1 MRFLTDPTTDLTY
14 SDLFL
19 VPSRSGVTSRLDVD
33 LTADDGT
40 GSAIPLVAANMTAVT
55 GKRMAETMARRGGLA
70 VLPQDVPLD
79 VIRDVTAWIKTRH
92 PVLETPVTLSPA
104 STVIDA
110 LHLMGKRPHG
120 AIAVVDHSGAVA
132 GIVRAS
138 DCEGQDRFASIAS
151 VMRHQP
157 LVLDAASLDV
167 TLPDGA
173 SLDGASLDGTPESTP
188 DGGSGAGLRRA
199 FDAMD
204 AAGTDFVPVQRDGV
218 LAGVLTRKGALRS
231 TLYRPSLDADGRL
244 KVAAAVGINGD
255 VAGRAAELLAAG
267 VNVLVLD
274 TAHGHQQKMF
284 EALAAVKGLNPGVP
298 VVAGNVV
305 TADATRE
312 LIQAGAD
319 IVKVGVGPGAM
330 CTTRMMTAVGR
341 PQFSAVLECSAA
353 ARAAGGRVWADGG
366 VRYPRDVALALAA
379 GASQVMIGSW
389 FAGTHESPGD
399 LQQDAGGRQYKE
411 SFGMASA
418 RAVQNRNQREG
429 AFEKDR
435 KALFEEGISTSRMF
449 IDPAR
454 PGVEDLLDMITA
466 GLRSSMSYAGAA
478 DLAQFRERAV
488 AGIQSAAGYEEGR
501 PVPQSW

>member
-1 MRFLTDPTTDLTY
+1 MLLR
-14 SDLFL
+14 
-19 VPSRSGVTSRLDVD
+19 
-33 LTADDGT
+33 
-40 GSAIPLVAANMTAVT
+40 
-55 GKRMAETMARRGGLA
+55 
-70 VLPQDVPLD
+70 
-79 VIRDVTAWIKTRH
+79 
-92 PVLETPVTLSPA
+92 
-104 STVIDA
+104 
-110 LHLMGKRPHG
+110 
-120 AIAVVDHSGAVA
+120 AVA
-132 GIVRAS
+132 G
-138 DCEGQDRFASIAS
+138 
-151 VMRHQP
+151 P
-157 LVLDAASLDV
+157 LVLLSEPLPEAWIGDLRGACELHIGLDAPKGRASEVRALLTMLTVRVDAALLDRFPRLEV
-167 TLPDGA
+167 VSNMA
-173 SLDGASLDGTPESTP
+173 V
-188 DGGSGAGLRRA
+188 
-199 FDAMD
+199 
-204 AAGTDFVPVQRDGV
+204 GTDNVD
-218 LAGVLTRKGALRS
+218 LAACRARGISVGNTPGVLT
-231 TLYRPSLDADGRL
+231 DATADLAMGL
-244 KVAAAVGINGD
+244 LIAAARNFEACARD
-255 VAGRAAELLAAG
+255 AKAGRWGTWSPTGWLGGDLRDATLGIVGLGAIGAATARRARGFGMKLLYAAPRDKAVASELGARRVELPTLLEQSDF
-267 VNVLVLD
+267 VSLHCPL
-274 TAHGHQQKMF
+274 T
-284 EALAAVKGLNPGVP
+284 
-298 VVAGNVV
+298 
-305 TADATRE
+305 DATRE

-399 LQQDAGGRQYKE
+399 LQLDANGRQYKE

-435 KALFEEGISTSRMF
+435 KALFEEGISTSRMYL
-449 IDPAR
+449 DSTR

-478 DLAQFRERAV
+478 DLAAFRERAV

>member
-1 MRFLTDPTTDLTY
+1 MRFLNEPTTDLTY

-19 VPSRSGVTSRLDVD
+19 VPSRSDVISRLDVD
-33 LTADDGT
+33 LAADDGT

-55 GKRMAETMARRGGLA
+55 GKRMAETMARRGGLG
-70 VLPQDVPLD
+70 VLPQDVPLN
-79 VIRDVTAWIKTRH
+79 VIREVTAWIKGRH
-92 PVLETPVTLSPA
+92 PVLETPVTLAPTD
-104 STVIDA
+104 TVIDA

-120 AIAVVDHSGAVA
+120 AVVVVDPSGAVA
-132 GIVRAS
+132 GVVRAA
-138 DCEGQDRFASIAS
+138 DCEGQDRFASLGS
-151 VMRHQP
+151 VIRHQP
-157 LVLDAASLDV
+157 LVLDAGML
-167 TLPDGA
+167 
-173 SLDGASLDGTPESTP
+173 
-188 DGGSGAGLRRA
+188 GAGPGAESAQALRRA
-199 FDAMD
+199 FEAMD
-204 AAGTDFVPVQRDGV
+204 AAGTDYAPVQKDGV

-231 TLYRPSLDADGRL
+231 TIYRPSLDEDGKL

-284 EALAAVKGLNPGVP
+284 DALAAVKGLNPGVP

-305 TADATRE
+305 TGEATRE
-312 LIQAGAD
+312 LIEAGAD

-353 ARAAGGRVWADGG
+353 AREVGGRVWADGG

-399 LQQDAGGRQYKE
+399 LQLDAGGRQYKE

-435 KALFEEGISTSRMF
+435 KALFEEGISTSRMYV
-449 IDPAR
+449 DAAR

-466 GLRSSMSYAGAA
+466 GLRSSMTYAGAA
-478 DLAQFRERAV
+478 DLASFRDRAV

>member
-1 MRFLTDPTTDLTY
+1 MRFLSEPTTDLTY
-14 SDLFL
+14 SDAFL
-19 VPSRSGVTSRLDVD
+19 VPSRSDVTSRLDVD
-33 LTADDGT
+33 LAADDGT
-40 GSAIPLVAANMTAVT
+40 GSSIPLVVANMTAVT

-79 VIRDVTAWIKTRH
+79 VLRDVTAWIKSRH
-92 PVLETPVTLSPA
+92 TVFETPVSLLA
-104 STVIDA
+104 SETVIDA

-120 AIAVVDHSGAVA
+120 AVVVVDDAGRVA
-132 GIVRAS
+132 GVVRAA
-138 DCEGQDRFASIAS
+138 DCEGQDRFASLAS
-151 VMRHQP
+151 VMRQA
-157 LVLDAASLDV
+157 LVLDAGALGPGSQSAGGTGAGILDASL
-167 TLPDGA
+167 
-173 SLDGASLDGTPESTP
+173 
-188 DGGSGAGLRRA
+188 RKA

-204 AAGTDFVPVQRDGV
+204 AAGTDFAPVHQDGS

-231 TLYRPSLDADGRL
+231 TIYRPLLDAAGKL

-267 VNVLVLD
+267 VDVLVID

-284 EALAAVKGLNPGVP
+284 DALAAVRGLDPAVP
-298 VVAGNVV
+298 IVAGNVV

-312 LIQAGAD
+312 LIGAGAN

-341 PQFSAVLECSAA
+341 PQLSAVLECAAA
-353 ARAAGGRVWADGG
+353 ARAAGGRIWADGG

-399 LQQDAGGRQYKE
+399 LQSDANGRQYKE

-435 KALFEEGISTSRMF
+435 KALFEEGISTSRMYV
-449 IDPAR
+449 DPAR
-454 PGVEDLLDMITA
+454 PGVEDLVDMITA

-478 DLAQFRERAV
+478 DLAGFRERAV

>member
-1 MRFLTDPTTDLTY
+1 MRFLSEPTTDLTY
-14 SDLFL
+14 SDAFL
-19 VPSRSGVTSRLDVD
+19 VPSRSDVTSRLDVD
-33 LTADDGT
+33 LAADDGT
-40 GSAIPLVAANMTAVT
+40 GSSIPLVVANMTAVT

-79 VIRDVTAWIKTRH
+79 VLRDVTAWIKSRH
-92 PVLETPVTLSPA
+92 TVFETPVSLLA
-104 STVIDA
+104 SETVIDA

-120 AIAVVDHSGAVA
+120 AVVVVDDAGRVA
-132 GIVRAS
+132 GVVRAA
-138 DCEGQDRFASIAS
+138 DCEGQDRFASLAS
-151 VMRHQP
+151 VMRQA
-157 LVLDAASLDV
+157 LVLDAGALGPGSQSAGGTGAGILDASL
-167 TLPDGA
+167 
-173 SLDGASLDGTPESTP
+173 
-188 DGGSGAGLRRA
+188 RKA

-204 AAGTDFVPVQRDGV
+204 AAGTDFAPVHQDGS

-231 TLYRPSLDADGRL
+231 TIYRPLLDAAGKL

-267 VNVLVLD
+267 VDVLVID

-284 EALAAVKGLNPGVP
+284 DALAAVRGLDPAVP
-298 VVAGNVV
+298 IVAGNVV

-312 LIQAGAD
+312 LIGAGAN

-341 PQFSAVLECSAA
+341 PQLSSVLECAAA
-353 ARAAGGRVWADGG
+353 ARAAGGRIWADGG

-399 LQQDAGGRQYKE
+399 LQSDANGRQYKE

-435 KALFEEGISTSRMF
+435 KALFEEGISTSRMYV
-449 IDPAR
+449 DPAR
-454 PGVEDLLDMITA
+454 PGVEDLVDMITA

-478 DLAQFRERAV
+478 DLAGFRERAV

>member
-1 MRFLTDPTTDLTY
+1 VRLLNEPTTDLTY
-14 SDLFL
+14 SDVFL
-19 VPSRSGVTSRLDVD
+19 VPSRSDVISRLDVD
-33 LTADDGT
+33 LAADDGT

-79 VIRDVTAWIKTRH
+79 VIKDVTAWIKTRH
-92 PVLETPVTLSPA
+92 RILETPVSLAPSD
-104 STVIDA
+104 TVIDA

-120 AIAVVDHSGAVA
+120 AVVVVDGSGAVT
-132 GIVRAS
+132 GVVRAA
-138 DCEGQDRFASIAS
+138 DFEGRDRFASLAS
-151 VMRHQP
+151 VIRHRP
-157 LVLDAASLDV
+157 LVLDAETLDAGPDAGTGAGSHGHSHEQSLR
-167 TLPDGA
+167 
-173 SLDGASLDGTPESTP
+173 
-188 DGGSGAGLRRA
+188 GLRRA
-199 FDAMD
+199 FDTMD
-204 AAGTDFVPVQRDGV
+204 AAGTDYAPVQQGGALV
-218 LAGVLTRKGALRS
+218 GVLTRKGALRS

-255 VAGRAAELLAAG
+255 VAGRVAQLLAAG
-267 VNVLVLD
+267 VDVLVLD

-284 EALAAVKGLNPGVP
+284 DALAAVKSLSPGVP

-305 TADATRE
+305 TAEATRE
-312 LIQAGAD
+312 LIRAGAD

-353 ARAAGGRVWADGG
+353 AREAGGRVWADGG

-399 LQQDAGGRQYKE
+399 LQVDAAGRQYKE

-449 IDPAR
+449 LDPLR

-478 DLAQFRERAV
+478 DLAAFRERAV

>member
-1 MRFLTDPTTDLTY
+1 MRFLSEPSTDLTY
-14 SDLFL
+14 SDVFL

-33 LTADDGT
+33 LAADDGT
-40 GSAIPLVAANMTAVT
+40 GSSIPLVVANMTAVT

-79 VIRDVTAWIKTRH
+79 VLRDVTEWIKSRH
-92 PVLETPVTLSPA
+92 TVFETPVSLLA
-104 STVIDA
+104 SGTVIDA

-120 AIAVVDHSGAVA
+120 AVVVVDDGGKVT
-132 GIVRAS
+132 GVVRAA
-138 DCEGQDRFASIAS
+138 DCEGQDRFASLAS
-151 VMRHQP
+151 VVRHQP
-157 LVLDAASLDV
+157 LVLDAADLE
-167 TLPDGA
+167 A
-173 SLDGASLDGTPESTP
+173 A
-188 DGGSGAGLRRA
+188 DGGTAAAGTASGNAELQRA
-199 FDAMD
+199 FKAMD
-204 AAGTDFVPVQRDGV
+204 AAGTDFAPVQDGGV
-218 LAGVLTRKGALRS
+218 LRGVLTRKGALRS
-231 TLYRPSLDADGRL
+231 TIYRPSLDGSGKL

-267 VNVLVLD
+267 VDVLVID

-284 EALAAVKGLNPGVP
+284 DALAAVRSLAPAVP
-298 VVAGNVV
+298 LVAGNVV
-305 TADATRE
+305 TAEATRE

-341 PQFSAVLECSAA
+341 PQLSAVLECAAA
-353 ARAAGGRVWADGG
+353 ARGAGGRIWADGG

-399 LQQDAGGRQYKE
+399 LQSDSSGRLYKE

-418 RAVQNRNQREG
+418 RAVQGRNQREG
-429 AFEKDR
+429 AFERDR
-435 KALFEEGISTSRMF
+435 KALFEEGISTSRMYL
-449 IDPAR
+449 DPLR
-454 PGVEDLLDMITA
+454 PGVEDLVDMITA

-478 DLAQFRERAV
+478 DLAAFRDRAV

>member
-1 MRFLTDPTTDLTY
+1 MRFLSEPSTDLTY
-14 SDLFL
+14 SDAFL
-19 VPSRSGVTSRLDVD
+19 VPSRSDVTSRLDVD
-33 LTADDGT
+33 LAADDGT
-40 GSAIPLVAANMTAVT
+40 GSSIPLVVANMTAVT

-70 VLPQDVPLD
+70 VLPQDVPLE
-79 VIRDVTAWIKTRH
+79 VLRDVTGWIKSRH
-92 PVLETPVTLSPA
+92 TVFETPVSLLTSD
-104 STVIDA
+104 TVIDA

-120 AIAVVDHSGAVA
+120 AVVVMDDDGKIAGV
-132 GIVRAS
+132 VRAA
-138 DCEGQDRFASIAS
+138 DCEGQDRFASLAS
-151 VMRHQP
+151 VMRQT
-157 LVLDAASLDV
+157 LVLDAAAFDTDAGTEARDSSL
-167 TLPDGA
+167 
-173 SLDGASLDGTPESTP
+173 
-188 DGGSGAGLRRA
+188 RQA

-204 AAGTDFVPVQRDGV
+204 AAGTDFAPVQLGGS

-231 TLYRPSLDADGRL
+231 TIYRPLLDGAGKL

-255 VAGRAAELLAAG
+255 VAGRAGELLAAG
-267 VNVLVLD
+267 VDVLVID

-284 EALAAVKGLNPGVP
+284 DALAAVRSLDPAVP
-298 VVAGNVV
+298 LVAGNVV

-312 LIQAGAD
+312 LIAAGAN

-341 PQFSAVLECSAA
+341 PQLSAVLECAAA
-353 ARAAGGRVWADGG
+353 ARGAGGRIWADGG

-399 LQQDAGGRQYKE
+399 LQADANGRPYKE

-418 RAVQNRNQREG
+418 RAVQNRNQRED

-435 KALFEEGISTSRMF
+435 KALFEEGISTSRMYL
-449 IDPAR
+449 DPAR
-454 PGVEDLLDMITA
+454 PGVEDLVDMITA

-478 DLAQFRERAV
+478 DLTGFRERAV

>member
-1 MRFLTDPTTDLTY
+1 MRFLSEPTTDLTY
-14 SDLFL
+14 SDAFL
-19 VPSRSGVTSRLDVD
+19 VPSRSDVTSRLDVD
-33 LTADDGT
+33 LAADDGT
-40 GSAIPLVAANMTAVT
+40 GSSIPLVVANMTAVT

-79 VIRDVTAWIKTRH
+79 VLRDVTAWIKSRH
-92 PVLETPVTLSPA
+92 TVFETPVSLLA
-104 STVIDA
+104 SETVIDA

-120 AIAVVDHSGAVA
+120 AVVVVDDAGRVA
-132 GIVRAS
+132 GVVRAA
-138 DCEGQDRFASIAS
+138 DCEGQDRFASLAS
-151 VMRHQP
+151 VMRQA
-157 LVLDAASLDV
+157 LVLDAGALGPGSQSAGGTGAGILDASL
-167 TLPDGA
+167 
-173 SLDGASLDGTPESTP
+173 
-188 DGGSGAGLRRA
+188 RKA

-204 AAGTDFVPVQRDGV
+204 AAGTDFAPVHQDGS

-231 TLYRPSLDADGRL
+231 TIYRPLLDAAGKL

-267 VNVLVLD
+267 VDVLVID

-284 EALAAVKGLNPGVP
+284 DALAAVRGLDPAVP
-298 VVAGNVV
+298 IVAGNVV

-312 LIQAGAD
+312 LIHAGAN

-341 PQFSAVLECSAA
+341 PQLSAVLECAAA
-353 ARAAGGRVWADGG
+353 ARAAGGRIWADGG

-399 LQQDAGGRQYKE
+399 LQSDANGRQYKE

-435 KALFEEGISTSRMF
+435 KALFEEGISTSRMYV
-449 IDPAR
+449 DPAR
-454 PGVEDLLDMITA
+454 PGVEDLVDMITA

-478 DLAQFRERAV
+478 DLAGFRERAV

>member
-1 MRFLTDPTTDLTY
+1 VRFLNEPTTDLTY
-14 SDLFL
+14 SDIFL
-19 VPSRSGVTSRLDVD
+19 VPSRSDVTSRLDVD
-33 LTADDGT
+33 LAADDGT
-40 GSAIPLVAANMTAVT
+40 GSSIPLVAANMTAVT

-70 VLPQDVPLD
+70 VLPQDVPLE
-79 VIRDVTAWIKTRH
+79 VIRNVTAWIKTRH
-92 PVLETPVTLSPA
+92 PVLETPVTLAA
-104 STVIDA
+104 SDTVIDA

-120 AIAVVDHSGAVA
+120 AVVVVDASGAVT
-132 GIVRAS
+132 GVVRAA
-138 DCEGQDRFASIAS
+138 DCEGQDRFASLAS
-151 VMRHQP
+151 VVRHQP
-157 LVLDAASLDV
+157 LVLDAE
-167 TLPDGA
+167 T
-173 SLDGASLDGTPESTP
+173 LDG
-188 DGGSGAGLRRA
+188 GGDAALRRA
-199 FDAMD
+199 FEAMD
-204 AAGTDFVPVQRDGV
+204 AAGTDYAPVQQDGA

-231 TLYRPSLDADGRL
+231 ALYRPSLDDDGKL

-284 EALAAVKGLNPGVP
+284 DALAAVKGLNPGVP

-312 LIQAGAD
+312 LIEAGAD

-353 ARAAGGRVWADGG
+353 ARDAGGRVWADGG

-399 LQQDAGGRQYKE
+399 LQVDANGRQYKE

-435 KALFEEGISTSRMF
+435 KALFEEGISTSRMYV
-449 IDPAR
+449 DAAR

-478 DLAQFRERAV
+478 DLAAFRERAL

>member
-1 MRFLTDPTTDLTY
+1 MRFLNEPTTDLTY
-14 SDLFL
+14 SDIFL
-19 VPSRSGVTSRLDVD
+19 VPSRSDVTSRLDVD
-33 LTADDGT
+33 LAADDGT
-40 GSAIPLVAANMTAVT
+40 GSTIPLVAANMTAVT

-79 VIRDVTAWIKTRH
+79 VIRDVTSWIKDRH
-92 PVLETPVTLSPA
+92 KVLETPVTLSPA
-104 STVIDA
+104 DTVIDA

-120 AIAVVDHSGAVA
+120 AVTIVDDAGAVVGV
-132 GIVRAS
+132 VRAA
-138 DCEGQDRFASIAS
+138 DCEGQDRFASLAS
-151 VMRHQP
+151 VLRHQP
-157 LVLDAASLDV
+157 LVLDAALF
-167 TLPDGA
+167 DGA
-173 SLDGASLDGTPESTP
+173 F
-188 DGGSGAGLRRA
+188 DGGGGATFALQKDPLRRA

-204 AAGTDFVPVQRDGV
+204 AAGTDYVPVQQGGSLR
-218 LAGVLTRKGALRS
+218 GVLTRKGALRS
-231 TLYRPSLDADGRL
+231 TLYRPVLDDAGRL

-284 EALAAVKGLNPGVP
+284 DALGAVKGINPGVP

-399 LQQDAGGRQYKE
+399 LQLDASGRQFKE

-449 IDPAR
+449 VDPAR

-478 DLAQFRERAV
+478 DLAAFRERAV

>member
-1 MRFLTDPTTDLTY
+1 MRFLSEPSTDLTY
-14 SDLFL
+14 SDAFL
-19 VPSRSGVTSRLDVD
+19 VPSRSDVTSRLDVD
-33 LTADDGT
+33 LAADDGT
-40 GSAIPLVAANMTAVT
+40 GSSIPLVVANMTAVT

-70 VLPQDVPLD
+70 VLPQDVPLE
-79 VIRDVTAWIKTRH
+79 VLRDVTAWIKSRH
-92 PVLETPVTLSPA
+92 TEFETPVSLLA
-104 STVIDA
+104 SETVIDA

-120 AIAVVDHSGAVA
+120 AVVVVDDAGKVA
-132 GIVRAS
+132 GVVRAA
-138 DCEGQDRFASIAS
+138 DCEGQDRFASLAS
-151 VMRHQP
+151 VMRP
-157 LVLDAASLDV
+157 SLVLDAAAFD
-167 TLPDGA
+167 PAPAQGQKPARPARDA
-173 SLDGASLDGTPESTP
+173 SL
-188 DGGSGAGLRRA
+188 RA
-199 FDAMD
+199 AFAAMD
-204 AAGTDFVPVQRDGV
+204 SAGTDFAPVQLGGS

-231 TLYRPSLDADGRL
+231 TIYRPLLDAEGKL

-255 VAGRAAELLAAG
+255 VAGRASELLAAG
-267 VNVLVLD
+267 VDVLVID

-284 EALAAVKGLNPGVP
+284 DALAAVRSLDPSVP
-298 VVAGNVV
+298 LVAGNVV

-312 LIQAGAD
+312 LINAGAN

-341 PQFSAVLECSAA
+341 PQLSAVLECAAA
-353 ARAAGGRVWADGG
+353 ARAAGGRIWADGG

-399 LQQDAGGRQYKE
+399 LQPDANGRLYKE

-435 KALFEEGISTSRMF
+435 KALFEEGISTSRMYL
-449 IDPAR
+449 DPAR
-454 PGVEDLLDMITA
+454 PGVEDLVDMITA

-478 DLAQFRERAV
+478 DLAGFRERAV